1 MCPLPAIQTI
11 SKHDD
16 KVRMLVL
23 ETDAVH
29 PDTHK
34 EIGSFGEV
42 FNDLLVRAGDA
53 HDPPLGIETIMQYIV
68 EPDGGRVPDH
78 SDIPKDLHAILI
90 TGSEWDAHGDD
101 EWIHKLMEFIK
112 CMLFPTPRYT
122 PPKIIANHA
131 PRHMDAPPR
140 HPLHRHLL
148 RAPNPVPHPRLDGRA
163 AI

>member
-1 MCPLPAIQTI
+1 MGPLPAIQTI

-16 KVRMLVL
+16 RVRMLVL

-42 FNDLLVRAGDA
+42 FNDLLVRAGDT
-53 HDPPLGIETIMQYIV
+53 HDPPLGIETMMQYIV

-112 CMLFPTPRYT
+112 CTPFPSEHTPQPEYRTDHPQTYGPT
-122 PPKIIANHA
+122 ARTSASQASASATKSSVA
-131 PRHMDAPPR
+131 PSARP
-140 HPLHRHLL
+140 
-148 RAPNPVPHPRLDGRA
+148 
-163 AI
+163 

>member
-1 MCPLPAIQTI
+1 MGPLPAVQTI
-11 SKHDD
+11 SKHDS

-42 FNDLLVRAGDA
+42 FNDLLVKAGDA

-101 EWIHKLMEFIK
+101 EWIRKLMEFIK
-112 CMLFPTPRYT
+112 CMPFPS
-122 PPKIIANHA
+122 H
-131 PRHMDAPPR
+131 
-140 HPLHRHLL
+140 
-148 RAPNPVPHPRLDGRA
+148 
-163 AI
+163 

>member
-1 MCPLPAIQTI
+1 MGPLPAVQTI

-53 HDPPLGIETIMQYIV
+53 HDPQLGIETIMQYIV

-112 CMLFPTPRYT
+112 CMSFPSQQYIPQPQYVTDRPQT
-122 PPKIIANHA
+122 SGPTA
-131 PRHMDAPPR
+131 PTSASPASALGTRSSAAPSARP
-140 HPLHRHLL
+140 
-148 RAPNPVPHPRLDGRA
+148 
-163 AI
+163 